1 MFAIHVTQYY
11 YAGTLNAPRSGYL
24 RDDNGNVETFSS
36 HESASNYVRL
46 LEPKENY
53 RLQHGEYS
61 PPSFRVR
68 KYSR

>member
-24 RDDNGNVETFSS
+24 RDDNGNVETFASY
-36 HESASNYVRL
+36 ESASNYVRL

-68 KYSR
+68 KYNR

>member
-24 RDDNGNVETFSS
+24 RDGNGNVEAFCSF
-36 HESASNYVRL
+36 ESATNYMRL
-46 LEPKENY
+46 LEPNENY
-53 RLQHGEYS
+53 RLRHGEYS

-68 KYSR
+68 KYTR